1 MGISSPFFLDD
12 LNLYYKDLLFFYL
25 EDYVLS
31 IARIDRY
38 VDLRIK
44 KIKDLQTYRGN
55 RHHLNLPVHGQ
66 RTRTNANTQRS
77 KRRKLE
83 ESLKLYGNN

>member
-1 MGISSPFFLDD
+1 M
-12 LNLYYKDLLFFYL
+12 
-25 EDYVLS
+25 S

-38 VDLRIK
+38 VELRIK
-44 KIKDLQTYRGN
+44 KLKDLDTYKGN

-66 RTRTNANTQRS
+66 RTRTNASTQRS

-83 ESLKLYGNN
+83 ELNNHYDAYN